1 MKQFYHNGLSTR
13 LGVAR
18 RRAFVLGLVVVC
30 RLTDLRSEAT
40 PAAAP
45 ASEPPV
51 ITSISQFWKLRAEA
65 SHTTLPLD
73 LECNVVFYDPA
84 WKLLWIQ
91 DEAAGAYVPS
101 GYRAFSFKR
110 GDRIHVTGTLPP
122 PNLDLTF
129 EQATVTVVGTA
140 QTRSIPAAGRLEQS
154 SALENRLVSVE
165 GFVNRQS
172 SAEGHLQL
180 MLAVEGRTV
189 VGQVLLEPGKPV
201 PQFTDATVRLTGVYN
216 PKLSP
221 AGLLANLNIMVQDI
235 SGVEV
240 LSRLSEDPLFL
251 IPPTPIA
258 DLGGRS
264 ERTLVRVVGTV
275 KTQTAG
281 QYVRIRDQ
289 TGQIDLMTGQTQVFA
304 INEYVEAI
312 GYPLIRPLE
321 SRLEQALF
329 RRLPTPPAGAAPGAT
344 DSTLRI
350 AAQVLELTPEEAVR
364 NIPVLLK
371 GVITWSHPT
380 APFFF
385 VQDASGGVCV
395 RRGSGEEARPRSP
408 GRYVEVRG
416 ATAMGD
422 FAPVVLA
429 SQVNRLSDLLPPE
442 ARYISLEHALTG
454 AEEAQWVEM
463 RGYLRQVKP
472 DGPWLNLEMAT
483 QAGDFIACVP
493 ASDSVASW
501 QGAVLRVR
509 GVCTASADARRKLTG
524 IKLWVPSA
532 SMVQIEEEAPKDPFA
547 LPQQSLA
554 SLGQFGNLQAF
565 NRRVKV
571 AGVVLHDSPG
581 HFVNLQE
588 GPDTLLVLSRE
599 PTAFQPGDRIEAVGF
614 FSRQNNRL
622 ILREAFIRQVGRG
635 AEPAPEVLLE
645 PLPLSPALDGHL
657 VQIEGSLIDS
667 SIVKDGLR
675 LTLQAGSTVFE
686 AYLDSPAG
694 RRSPEIWA
702 LGSRLRLTGVYEVRF
717 DEYAQPHAL
726 QVRLRADDDV
736 ALLRQPSWITP
747 SRVLTLAGLL
757 TLGILIVV
765 AWVVALRRRVQRQT
779 EQIREQ
785 LAREAHLAT
794 ELQKASKL
802 ESLGILAGGI
812 AHDFNNLLT
821 VVMGNLSLA
830 LLGPAHDPEQT
841 ECLHAAEK
849 AVGRAR
855 DLTQQLLT
863 FARGGSPLRSAVVLS
878 DIVHEVALFA
888 LHGSTVRCEFDLAPD
903 LWPADVDK
911 GQIGQV
917 VQNVVLNA
925 LQAMPKGGC
934 IQISLANDQVTGG
947 SGRALVPGRY
957 LKLTFA
963 DNGAGIRPED
973 LQRIFD
979 PYFSTK
985 RHGHGLGLA
994 TVYSIVKKH
1003 AGDIAVDSTPGH
1015 GTTFSIWLPA
1025 ADREPVAPARVERTL
1040 ATLQGRVLFMDD
1052 EPEIRQL
1059 GAAMLQHLGLDA
1071 VLVCDGAAAV
1081 QEYRRARD
1089 AGRPYDLVILD
1100 LTVPGGVGGRE
1111 AMEQLREIDPAVKA
1125 IVSSGYSNDRVLSD
1139 YRAYGFRG
1147 MVSKPYE
1154 ITDLAHTLNLVFSG
1168 EKA

>member
-1 MKQFYHNGLSTR
+1 
-13 LGVAR
+13 
-18 RRAFVLGLVVVC
+18 
-30 RLTDLRSEAT
+30 
-40 PAAAP
+40 
-45 ASEPPV
+45 
-51 ITSISQFWKLRAEA
+51 
-65 SHTTLPLD
+65 
-73 LECNVVFYDPA
+73 
-84 WKLLWIQ
+84 
-91 DEAAGAYVPS
+91 
-101 GYRAFSFKR
+101 
-110 GDRIHVTGTLPP
+110 
-122 PNLDLTF
+122 
-129 EQATVTVVGTA
+129 
-140 QTRSIPAAGRLEQS
+140 
-154 SALENRLVSVE
+154 
-165 GFVNRQS
+165 
-172 SAEGHLQL
+172 
-180 MLAVEGRTV
+180 
-189 VGQVLLEPGKPV
+189 
-201 PQFTDATVRLTGVYN
+201 
-216 PKLSP
+216 
-221 AGLLANLNIMVQDI
+221 
-235 SGVEV
+235 
-240 LSRLSEDPLFL
+240 
-251 IPPTPIA
+251 
-258 DLGGRS
+258 
-264 ERTLVRVVGTV
+264 
-275 KTQTAG
+275 
-281 QYVRIRDQ
+281 
-289 TGQIDLMTGQTQVFA
+289 
-304 INEYVEAI
+304 
-312 GYPLIRPLE
+312 
-321 SRLEQALF
+321 
-329 RRLPTPPAGAAPGAT
+329 
-344 DSTLRI
+344 
-350 AAQVLELTPEEAVR
+350 
-364 NIPVLLK
+364 
-371 GVITWSHPT
+371 
-380 APFFF
+380 
-385 VQDASGGVCV
+385 
-395 RRGSGEEARPRSP
+395 
-408 GRYVEVRG
+408 
-416 ATAMGD
+416 
-422 FAPVVLA
+422 
-429 SQVNRLSDLLPPE
+429 
-442 ARYISLEHALTG
+442 
-454 AEEAQWVEM
+454 
-463 RGYLRQVKP
+463 
-472 DGPWLNLEMAT
+472 
-483 QAGDFIACVP
+483 
-493 ASDSVASW
+493 
-501 QGAVLRVR
+501 
-509 GVCTASADARRKLTG
+509 
-524 IKLWVPSA
+524 
-532 SMVQIEEEAPKDPFA
+532 
-547 LPQQSLA
+547 
-554 SLGQFGNLQAF
+554 
-565 NRRVKV
+565 
-571 AGVVLHDSPG
+571 
-581 HFVNLQE
+581 
-588 GPDTLLVLSRE
+588 
-599 PTAFQPGDRIEAVGF
+599 
-614 FSRQNNRL
+614 
-622 ILREAFIRQVGRG
+622 
-635 AEPAPEVLLE
+635 
-645 PLPLSPALDGHL
+645 
-657 VQIEGSLIDS
+657 
-667 SIVKDGLR
+667 
-675 LTLQAGSTVFE
+675 
-686 AYLDSPAG
+686 
-694 RRSPEIWA
+694 
-702 LGSRLRLTGVYEVRF
+702 
-717 DEYAQPHAL
+717 
-726 QVRLRADDDV
+726 
-736 ALLRQPSWITP
+736 
-747 SRVLTLAGLL
+747 VLTLAGLL